1 MASYYEIFLIC
12 GIILLPIFYETSHKF
27 RYFFKFFIYYFVVM
41 INSIILIPAMIF
53 RAKDVRNLIWAGTFC
68 KPISS
73 VLGIKWELRGAD
85 ILSRDEAYIIVA
97 NHQSSLD
104 ILGMFD
110 FWHVMN
116 KCTVIAKREL
126 LYTGPFGVAAWLS
139 GLIFIDR
146 KNAEKAHVAMNDS
159 TDMLKAKRIKL
170 WVFPEGTR
178 RNTNEIHQFKKGA
191 FHVAVR
197 SQLPIMPV
205 VYSSYE
211 SFLDDKAKI
220 LNNGHV
226 IVTTLEPIETKGLTN
241 DDIPELMERVRN
253 IMIQTFRAT
262 TKEVE
267 NKYSV
272 KSAKNSKG
280 GNGLSAT
287 KLRFRCINDLIK
299 PKLAASSRLNG
310 SANGSPTKEHI
321 SVYRRK
327 E

>member
-1 MASYYEIFLIC
+1 MASYFEIFLIC
-12 GIILLPIFYETSHKF
+12 GIILLPICYETSQKF
-27 RYFFKFFIYYFVVM
+27 RYRFKFFVYYAVVL
-41 INSIILIPAMIF
+41 INSLFVIPAMMF
-53 RAKDVRNLIWAGTFC
+53 RPKDVRNLIWAGTVC
-68 KPISS
+68 RPISA
-73 VLGIKWELRGAD
+73 VLGLKWELRGAD

-116 KCTVIAKREL
+116 KCTVIAKKEL
-126 LYTGPFGVAAWLS
+126 LYTGPFGLASWLC

-146 KNAEKAHVAMNDS
+146 KNAERAHASMNDC
-159 TDMLKAKRIKL
+159 TDMLKEKRIKL

-178 RNTNEIHQFKKGA
+178 RNTNEIHPFKKGA

-197 SQLPIMPV
+197 AQIPIMPV
-205 VYSSYE
+205 VYSSYG

-226 IVTTLEPIETKGLTN
+226 IVTTLEPIETKGLTC
-241 DDIPELMERVRN
+241 DDIPDLMDRVRN
-253 IMIQTFRAT
+253 VMIETFKAT

-272 KSAKNSKG
+272 NGNSAN
-280 GNGLSAT
+280 NGLNVS
-287 KLRFRCINDLIK
+287 KSRLRCIDDLIK
-299 PKLAASSRLNG
+299 PKLPQTINNSSNNVK
-310 SANGSPTKEHI
+310 SATTADGQEIH
-321 SVYRRK
+321 RRK